1 MIVTDGVSIVPMYQ
15 GRRISYP
22 VCHPTVSH
30 SQASHHVQDH
40 HHVHSVG
47 AGESSVPILGF
58 SDADGRVRQRWP
70 TQRQSY
76 SENGAEED
84 GWQRP
89 SRSRVV
95 PASAREQVFVTQ
107 WLFVLKHSSVICNS
121 CCEMFILMV
130 HAHTEKYFFASI

>member
-1 MIVTDGVSIVPMYQ
+1 MTISTDGVAIIPMYQ

-40 HHVHSVG
+40 HLHSVG
-47 AGESSVPILGF
+47 AAESSVPILGF
-58 SDADGRVRQRWP
+58 SDADGRARQRWS

-76 SENGAEED
+76 SENGTEED

-89 SRSRVV
+89 SRSRVA
-95 PASAREQVFVTQ
+95 PASAREQVLVTLIFLDKAFFRAASNISQ
-107 WLFVLKHSSVICNS
+107 FMLRD
-121 CCEMFILMV
+121 V
-130 HAHTEKYFFASI
+130 HFDGACLC